1 MALSLED
8 ARRAYAEEIRAVA
21 DIQCDRLIE
30 AFARVP
36 REAFLG
42 PGPWLIGTGSRTRRF
57 KMPAPDEP
65 TPWEADYRA
74 TPDADPRHLYHNVL
88 IGIDP
93 KRSLNN
99 GQPTALAAW
108 FDTLEPRLGD
118 RMLHVGCGVGYYTA
132 VIAEAVGPS
141 GSVLAVE
148 YDAGLAERARANLAA
163 WPNVR
168 VVEGDGATIDAGE
181 FDIGF
186 INAGA
191 TRLMPSWLAGLQ
203 PGGRLLVPLTVQG
216 QGPVFGGGCTLLIR
230 RGGERWEARFTG
242 MVEIF
247 PCHGA
252 RDEASHA
259 ELLKL
264 YRRRGMHSVQS
275 LRRDQ
280 HELDPTCAVHLD
292 DYCLSTLP
300 PG

>member
-30 AFARVP
+30 ALAQVP

-42 PGPWLIGTGSRTRRF
+42 PGPWFIATGSRMRRF
-57 KMPAPDEP
+57 KMPAPDDS
-65 TPWEADYRA
+65 TSWESGYRA
-74 TPDADPRHLYHNVL
+74 TPDADPRYLYHNVL

-99 GQPTALAAW
+99 GQPTAVAAW

-132 VIAEAVGPS
+132 VIAEAVGPN

-148 YDAGLAERARANLAA
+148 HDGGLAARARANLAP

-168 VVEGDGATIDAGE
+168 VVEGDGATIDVGE

-191 TRLMPSWLAGLQ
+191 TRLMPPWLAGLQ
-203 PGGRLLVPLTVQG
+203 PGGRLLVPLTVQA
-216 QGPVFGGGCTLLIR
+216 PDVGGGFTLLVR

-242 MVEIF
+242 QVAIF

-264 YRRRGMHSVQS
+264 YRRRGMHTVQS

-280 HELDPTCAVHLD
+280 HELAPTCAVHLD

-300 PG
+300 AR

>member
-1 MALSLED
+1 MSLSLED

-30 AFARVP
+30 AFAHVP
-36 REAFLG
+36 REAFFG
-42 PGPWLIGTGSRTRRF
+42 PGPWFIGTGSHMRRF
-57 KMPAPDEP
+57 KMPAPDERA
-65 TPWEADYRA
+65 PWESDYRA
-74 TPDADPRHLYHNVL
+74 TRDADPRHLYHNVL

-99 GQPTALAAW
+99 GQPTAIAAW
-108 FDTLEPRLGD
+108 FDTLEPQLGD

-132 VIAEAVGPS
+132 VIAEAVGPN

-148 YDAGLAERARANLAA
+148 YDSGLAARARVNLAR

-168 VVEGDGATIDAGE
+168 VVEGDGATIDVGA

-186 INAGA
+186 VNAGA

-203 PGGRLLVPLTVQG
+203 PGGRLLVPLTIQVLDTTNG
-216 QGPVFGGGCTLLIR
+216 LTLLVR
-230 RGGERWEARFTG
+230 RGGGGERWEARFTG
-242 MVEIF
+242 SVAIF

-252 RDEASHA
+252 RDEASQA

-264 YRRRGMHSVQS
+264 YRSRAMHTVQS

-280 HELDPTCAVHLD
+280 HAPDPSCAVHLD
-292 DYCLSTLP
+292 DSCLSTLP
-300 PG
+300 PN

>member
-1 MALSLED
+1 
-8 ARRAYAEEIRAVA
+8 
-21 DIQCDRLIE
+21 
-30 AFARVP
+30 
-36 REAFLG
+36 
-42 PGPWLIGTGSRTRRF
+42 
-57 KMPAPDEP
+57 MPAPDDSGPSEL
-65 TPWEADYRA
+65 DYRA
-74 TPDADPRHLYHNVL
+74 TADADPRHLYHNVL

-108 FDTLEPRLGD
+108 FDTLEPRIDD
-118 RMLHVGCGVGYYTA
+118 RVLHVGCGVGYYSA
-132 VIAEAVGPS
+132 VIAEAVGPN

-148 YDAGLAERARANLAA
+148 YDAGLVARARANLAP

-168 VVEGDGATIDAGE
+168 VVEGDGATIDVGE

-191 TRLMPSWLAGLQ
+191 TRLMSSWLAGLQ
-203 PGGRLLVPLTVQG
+203 PGGRLLVPLTVK
-216 QGPVFGGGCTLLIR
+216 GPGFDGGLTLLIR
-230 RGGERWEARFTG
+230 CGGERWEARFTG
-242 MVEIF
+242 RVEIF

-259 ELLKL
+259 ELLKF
-264 YRRRGMHSVQS
+264 YRSRGMHTVQS

-280 HELDPTCAVHLD
+280 HGLDPTCALHRD

-300 PG
+300 PS